1 MYRLCIVP
9 ARGGSTRFP
18 KKNIS
23 LLDDKPLIFHTLD
36 IIDGLFDQII
46 FTSDCDIMLDMVC
59 ERYANVET
67 SSRPEELASNTSRV
81 IDTVNYY
88 HDNTT
93 CHLDQIWL
101 CLPTCPLR
109 MEKDVINAQ
118 KLLTGDVDSVISI
131 TDYEFPP
138 TLGLTRD
145 GEDMIFDWHDSN
157 PWQNNNHRSQDHPA
171 IYRPNGAIYGSWS
184 GAFTEHRNFYKGRVK
199 GYFMPRERSIDID
212 NRIDLKMAQIILKDT
227 NADQKRI

>member
-18 KKNIS
+18 NKNIS

-46 FTSDCDIMLDMVC
+46 FTSDCDIMLDMVR
-59 ERYANVET
+59 ERYTNVET
-67 SSRPEELASNTSRV
+67 SSRPEELASNTSKV

-88 HDNTT
+88 HDNIT
-93 CHLDQIWL
+93 CYIDQIWL

-109 MEKDVINAQ
+109 MEKDVINAK
-118 KLLTGDVDSVISI
+118 KLLTGNIDSVISI

-138 TLGLTRD
+138 TLGLTKD
-145 GEDMIFDWHDSN
+145 GEDIIFDWHDSN

-184 GAFTEHRNFYKGRVK
+184 GAFKENRNFYKGREK
-199 GYFMPRERSIDID
+199 GNFMPRERSIDID
-212 NRIDLKMAQIILKDT
+212 NRIDLKTAQIILEDT